1 LETGTVTSFEYLPL
15 TANKLLHFSDAA
27 RIVSLLDGG
36 GLAVLPTET
45 GYMIAA
51 DATSVEAVTKVFTT
65 KERTFANPMH
75 VACGSLAMAGRFGQ
89 LTPATVRLMGA
100 FTPGPLTV
108 VVPKT
113 KLLPDTLVTK
123 DGTVGIRVPDH
134 PATLQVVE
142 LLGRPVTA
150 TSLNRSGEESGPLDY
165 NYLELL
171 GWPGTESVVA
181 IVEDETSITQT
192 RASTLA
198 TLHGADL
205 QILREGPITKA
216 DIERVLR
223 PRS

>member
-1 LETGTVTSFEYLPL
+1 MTSFEYVPL
-15 TANKLLHFSDAA
+15 TGNKQLRFADAA

-51 DATSVEAVTKVFTT
+51 DATNVEAVTKVFTT
-65 KERTFANPMH
+65 KERNFANPMH
-75 VACGSLAMAGRFGQ
+75 VACGSLAMAGRYAE

-108 VVPKT
+108 VVAKT
-113 KLLPDTLVTK
+113 RLLPDTLVTK

-150 TSLNRSGEESGPLDY
+150 TSLNRSGEESAPLERA
-165 NYLELL
+165 YLEQLC
-171 GWPGTESVVA
+171 WPATETAVA
-181 IVEDETSITQT
+181 VVEDETSIIQP
-192 RASTLA
+192 RPSTLA
-198 TLHGADL
+198 TLNGADL
-205 QILREGPITKA
+205 RILREGPVTKA

-223 PRS
+223 PR